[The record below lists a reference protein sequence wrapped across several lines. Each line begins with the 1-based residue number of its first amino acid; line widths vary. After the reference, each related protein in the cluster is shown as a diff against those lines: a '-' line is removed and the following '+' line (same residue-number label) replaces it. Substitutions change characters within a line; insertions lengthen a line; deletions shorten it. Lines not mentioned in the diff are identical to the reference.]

1 MEVLV
6 FSTSWVYVEVWLLPL
21 SSVPTQ
27 SRSFLDRAGVVG
39 LDMGVLTLFASPRG
53 MGVLTLPVSW
63 TQLEV
68 GLMACTSSSP
78 QGRELLFF
86 PGVARNKRL
95 ETLLFLEGE
104 HPPRVYRWSQYFH
117 FMGWQLWP
125 SPHSPQTVQSPGG
138 ARAVLNPSD
147 FKLTLKDFFL
157 RLMYWFVFVDTC
169 CQPNKEIQLNSVLNI
184 CFLWTASRIT
194 IFQREKH
201 PNNILL

>member
-1 MEVLV
+1 MLV

-86 PGVARNKRL
+86 PGWH
-95 ETLLFLEGE
+95 ETK
-104 HPPRVYRWSQYFH
+104 
-117 FMGWQLWP
+117 GWRPCYSWRENTHHV
-125 SPHSPQTVQSPGG
+125 STGG
-138 ARAVLNPSD
+138 ASTFTSWVGSSGPVPTAPRQYRAQEEQGRFSIQVILN
-147 FKLTLKDFFL
+147 
-157 RLMYWFVFVDTC
+157 
-169 CQPNKEIQLNSVLNI
+169 
-184 CFLWTASRIT
+184 
-194 IFQREKH
+194 
-201 PNNILL
+201 